1 MSSAKVA
8 KYKKN
13 IQEFDSLTHFPP
25 QHGISNS
32 LILFKIPQTRP
43 SVDYAKDWLDK
54 SIWVHL
60 YLVWSNLAWFG
71 LVLYILVLFG
81 KRVLGFDH
89 LDAVNNHFLFQKA
102 TFAW

>member
-60 YLVWSNLAWFG
+60 AWFS
-71 LVLYILVLFG
+71 LVLYILLLFG
-81 KRVLGFDH
+81 KRVSGFDH
-89 LDAVNNHFLFQKA
+89 LDAVDNHFLVQKA